1 MERTSMIDT
10 QFQKVDKSRVGSD
23 KQASAIL
30 QKNFLDYA
38 PISNISIVDKR
49 STIRNQFDQQS
60 YTPGQDCQIRMGTGD
75 SYVYGPNCYLSF
87 TLRVTNTTGGPLT
100 FGFGEA
106 GALSLFQT
114 AEIKSQTGNEM
125 DRVEEVALYCAKTLR
140 YTKSNDY
147 FSTGVGTLIGYDNG
161 ANTSINIGAGPGTT
175 TDVRFCVPM
184 AHILPLFSYPGLLP
198 SQGCIA
204 GSVMRLTLASNQ
216 RGIFASGDGL
226 TWVVN
231 EIQLLTDELQL
242 MDSFNK
248 RLQILSA
255 KRGPGLSLTY
265 ETWYHAGS
273 SATQGA
279 VEVQI
284 ANSVSRATR
293 CFALCRPFNDVNGT
307 AAQVIVADS
316 NASADAITEY
326 DIRLGSLRFPHQ
338 RCTVDTEQFANALV
352 AFDTFDKEC
361 AVAFDEWGGAK
372 QLIATSFER
381 HHILQLSG
389 ISVNGHRLLRVNL
402 SKLVANHQVDVFM
415 SYVKFLNVHLDSQAV
430 ST

>member
-1 MERTSMIDT
+1 MDQSSMIDT

-23 KQASAIL
+23 KQANAIL
-30 QKNFLDYA
+30 QKNFLDYQ

-49 STIRNQFDQQS
+49 STIRNQFDQQD
-60 YTPGQDCQIRMGTGD
+60 YNPGQDCQIRLGTGD

-87 TLRVTNTTGGPLT
+87 ALRVTNTTGGPLT
-100 FGFGEA
+100 FGLGEA

-125 DRVEEVALYCAKTLR
+125 DRVEEVALYCSKVIR
-140 YTKSNDY
+140 YTKTDNY
-147 FSTGVGTLIGYDNG
+147 FQTGVGSLIRYDFG
-161 ANTSINIGAGPGTT
+161 ANTSQAVGAGLTV
-175 TDVRFCVPM
+175 DLRVCVPM
-184 AHILPLFSYPGLLP
+184 SHILPLFSYPGLLP

-204 GSVMRLTLASNQ
+204 GAVMRLTLASNQ
-216 RGIFASGDGL
+216 RGIFASGDGM
-226 TWVVN
+226 TWSVN
-231 EIQLLTDELQL
+231 DIQLLTDELQL

-273 SATQGA
+273 SSANGS

-284 ANSVSRATR
+284 ANSVSRATK
-293 CFALCRPFNDVNGT
+293 CFALCRPFDSVNGT
-307 AAQVIVADS
+307 AAQVVAADS
-316 NASADAITEY
+316 NASVDAITQY

-338 RCTVDTEQFANALV
+338 RCVLDTEQFANALI
-352 AFDTFDKEC
+352 AFDTFDKEVGVTF
-361 AVAFDEWGGAK
+361 AEWQGAR
-372 QLIATSFER
+372 QVVATSFER

-402 SKLVANHQVDVFM
+402 SKAAANHQVDVFL
-415 SYVKFLNVHLDSQAV
+415 SYVKFLNCHLSSQAV